1 MKPNDKIIWEYGGP
15 CKVLIRHKQVQD
27 VNLTVDFYN
36 DCLVVPENSFPTKL
50 TIDLLRQF
58 LSNYNQAKL
67 DYMKEDEPPF

>member
-1 MKPNDKIIWEYGGP
+1 MKPNDKIIWEYCGTG
-15 CKVLIRHKQVQD
+15 KVIIRHKQVQD

>member
-15 CKVLIRHKQVQD
+15 GKVLIRHKQVQD

-50 TIDLLRQF
+50 TIDLL
-58 LSNYNQAKL
+58 
-67 DYMKEDEPPF
+67 

>member
-15 CKVLIRHKQVQD
+15 GKVLIRHKQGQD